1 MKKLLILGGF
11 PQMIDIIFTARDM
24 GVYTIVADRDENSP
38 AKRFADEVLNVSTD
52 NIEYLVKF
60 AEEKQIDGVFTGFE
74 DFNIHIACELCERLN
89 LPFYATKKQL
99 EIVTD
104 KNNFKQECR
113 KYNVPTIEQYSLEE
127 AITLQ
132 KYPYIVKPADSYG
145 SRGITVCKSKE
156 ELEKGFEKALLSSS
170 SKTAVIER
178 FISTDYGT
186 ELFYTVVNGNIHL
199 TVTADRHTVRTENTT
214 VPLPV
219 AEVFP
224 SKHRNEMISSID
236 ANIRKM
242 LLGMGIKN
250 GLVLIQALYEN
261 GEFFVYEMAYRF
273 TGEQHYRLVEKQKGI
288 KLARFM
294 IKLALGEEVTE
305 FETDKLKDT
314 SFIYPSVNLAVVL
327 KPGKIKEIKGLE
339 KVYKIEEVI
348 SYNLTHSDGDSI
360 KSSGDYSHMLIRVNM
375 VAKDFKSLK
384 KAINKVKEYITVTSS
399 EGENMVVSP
408 FVLED

>member
-242 LLGMGIKN
+242 LLGMGVKN

-348 SYNLTHSDGDSI
+348 SYNLTHSDGDSV